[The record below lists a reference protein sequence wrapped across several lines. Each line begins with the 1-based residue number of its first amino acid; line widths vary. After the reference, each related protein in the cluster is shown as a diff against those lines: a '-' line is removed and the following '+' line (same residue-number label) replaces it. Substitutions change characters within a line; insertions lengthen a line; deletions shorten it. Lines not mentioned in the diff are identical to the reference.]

1 MNLPYVQL
9 NEWVEEITLQ
19 ETEIVVREYETKDA
33 KDLTKA
39 GYPFTD
45 TDEWGS
51 PYKDL
56 KLKII
61 SCLEHRSRKRLVAYS
76 VTEKKAVGTV
86 KMDEISEDLWHIG
99 GIFVSPPYR
108 GRGIGSLLY
117 RSAFDCLKGMD
128 VRKAVANVEAHNLP
142 SIRTLEKT
150 WDGFISQSY
159 ERYSGI
165 TRHMN
170 NDARIGLRS
179 FLLCDLDALY
189 EIYQKSIEAEWR
201 TFLEIDRNNFLE
213 RFFGH
218 IHFTGLLRMLVRKRV
233 LVAEEKGTTAGYV
246 IMPTNKA
253 QIHKRVQRLYL
264 FFSPGASIETAISF
278 VRRIFSLLLTEGWR
292 EVNLYYTNM
301 DMKLMTE
308 FSDALCTTFGL
319 RKTQFYLA
327 KKNL

>member
-1 MNLPYVQL
+1 MRS
-9 NEWVEEITLQ
+9 Q
-19 ETEIVVREYETKDA
+19 ETDFFSRAYETRDA
-33 KDLTKA
+33 ENLIKA

-51 PYKDL
+51 RIKDL
-56 KLKII
+56 RLKII
-61 SCLEHRSRKRLVAYS
+61 CWLEHKARRRLVAFS
-76 VTEKKAVGTV
+76 ATERKAVGTV
-86 KMDEISEDLWHIG
+86 KMDEISKHLWHIG

-327 KKNL
+327 KKNLYTLELL